1 MPNRRKIRKAKQDA
15 RTDFRKHAITS
26 ETHSKGTIQI
36 TCRCGSVGEKHDS
49 DRDGHEAFSA
59 HKTSS

>member
-1 MPNRRKIRKAKQDA
+1 MASRREIRKAKRNA

-26 ETHSKGTIQI
+26 ESHSKGTIQI
-36 TCRCGSVGEKHDS
+36 TCRCGSVGKKYDS
-49 DRDGHEAFSA
+49 DGDGFKAFSA